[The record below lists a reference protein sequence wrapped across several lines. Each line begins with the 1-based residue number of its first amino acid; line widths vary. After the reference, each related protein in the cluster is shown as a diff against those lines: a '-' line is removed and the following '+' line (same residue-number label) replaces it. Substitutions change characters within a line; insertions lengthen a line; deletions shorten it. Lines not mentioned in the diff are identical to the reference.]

1 MDLSTNKRL
10 SFGMDFILGHSC
22 SSQDVKIKQEPQ
34 SDMAAQDRLSPRSFS
49 DDSYQ
54 SHSPSASPEP
64 FLRSGSISP
73 DSDRSNSVSP
83 PVFPQQ
89 PMFPQVPPMFPQMS
103 QLLLL
108 KQLHQSQAGQFPAYP
123 QLAPAP
129 HTTQQQQQYP
139 QFPLKCTLRKHKADR
154 KPRTPF
160 TNEQLNKL
168 EQKFNEKSYLSI
180 AERADFAAELELS
193 ETQIKIWFQNR
204 RAKSKRIAEAEVYQ
218 TNIHDAARGNL
229 SMIPP
234 SLMPGV
240 LAGRGLPF
248 PL

>member
-34 SDMAAQDRLSPRSFS
+34 SESVQDRLSPRSFS

-64 FLRSGSISP
+64 YLRSGSISP

-83 PVFPQQ
+83 PVFPQA
-89 PMFPQVPPMFPQMS
+89 PMAMMPPMFPQMS

-108 KQLHQSQAGQFPAYP
+108 KQLQQSQAQYPGYP

-129 HTTQQQQQYP
+129 HTSPPHHQQQQYP

-218 TNIHDAARGNL
+218 TNIQDAARGNL

>member
-34 SDMAAQDRLSPRSFS
+34 SESVQDRLSPRSFS
-49 DDSYQ
+49 NDSYQ

-83 PVFPQQ
+83 PVFPQA
-89 PMFPQVPPMFPQMS
+89 PMAMMPPMFPQMS

-108 KQLHQSQAGQFPAYP
+108 KQLQQSQTQYPAYP

-129 HTTQQQQQYP
+129 LTSPPQQQQYP

-160 TNEQLNKL
+160 TNEQLSKL

-218 TNIHDAARGNL
+218 TNIQDATRGNL